1 MNKEEKTAWVN
12 RFTEEHGRM
21 TSRKKFGQAEG
32 WKISKI
38 IPGYDYRYSVSRCGL
53 IINKKT
59 GKGMRPFLDNGI
71 LYVQLWQKGKQKKVA
86 VHNLVAHAF
95 VPKKAGYTVVYHL
108 DGDPLN
114 CRTSNLVYVSRSMST
129 RMAQGLVDMNDL
141 PPILKEALRPRSGG
155 AKGVDCSYKGFMSY
169 RDPYDDDYWGDGYR

>member
-1 MNKEEKTAWVN
+1 MNKEEKTAWVE
-12 RFTEEHGRM
+12 RFTKEHGRM
-21 TSRKKFGQAEG
+21 TTRKRYGRSEG
-32 WKISKI
+32 WKISKV

-59 GKGMRPFLDNGI
+59 GKGVRPFLDKGV

-86 VHNLVAHAF
+86 LHNLVAHAF
-95 VPKKAGYTVVYHL
+95 VPKKVGHTVVYHL

-114 CRTSNLVYVSRSMST
+114 CRSSNLVYISKSMVA

-141 PPILKEALRPRSGG
+141 PPHFEEALRPRKGG
-155 AKGVDCSYKGFMSY
+155 QKDVDCGYRPTPC
-169 RDPYDDDYWGDGYR
+169 RDPYDDYYWGYGD